1 MVNNVLVLIHFLI
14 SYNIISREWIFNDVY
29 IMIKLRDYRVNPALI
44 VVDVQNGFASK
55 GGSYDLLGM
64 DTSQYQSVIPKIS
77 DLINRCRNAGVPVF
91 YTQAVRESSG
101 IDLLTRT
108 HKILPKA
115 REERIVKKPICVR
128 GTWDAE
134 IVDDIKPVR
143 GDHIVIKRR
152 DSVFHDTEIEV
163 WLRSLGIDTLI
174 FSGIDTSICVE
185 TSLREAFNIGYDV
198 VLISDA
204 TASSNRKHYE
214 STLENV
220 KGYYGIVMDLQ
231 ELNLSLSAAAS
242 QQTRPRLLRPRMN

>member
-1 MVNNVLVLIHFLI
+1 
-14 SYNIISREWIFNDVY
+14 
-29 IMIKLRDYRVNPALI
+29 MIKLREHKINPALI
-44 VVDVQNGFASK
+44 VIDVQNGFASK

-64 DTSQYQSVIPKIS
+64 DTSQYESIVPKIRE
-77 DLINRCRNAGVPVF
+77 LITKCRNAAIPVF

-115 REERIVKKPICVR
+115 REERIMRKPICVR

-134 IVDDIKPVR
+134 IVDQIKPIS

-152 DSVFHDTEIEV
+152 DSAFHDTEIGV

-174 FSGIDTSICVE
+174 FCGIDTSICVE
-185 TSLREAFNIGYDV
+185 TSLRDAFNIGYDI

-204 TASSNRKHYE
+204 TSSSNHKHYE

-231 ELNLSLSAAAS
+231 ELSGYLPPSAQ
-242 QQTRPRLLRPRMN
+242 QQTRPKMLRTSQIN

>member
-1 MVNNVLVLIHFLI
+1 
-14 SYNIISREWIFNDVY
+14 
-29 IMIKLRDYRVNPALI
+29 MIKLRDYKINPALI
-44 VVDVQNGFASK
+44 VIDVQNGFVSK

-64 DTSQYQSVIPKIS
+64 DTSQYERIIPKIKE
-77 DLINRCRNAGVPVF
+77 LITKCRNSAIPVF

-108 HKILPKA
+108 HQILPRA
-115 REERIVKKPICVR
+115 REERIMKKPICVR

-134 IVDDIKPVR
+134 IVDDIKPLS

-152 DSVFHDTEIEV
+152 DSAFHDTEIGV
-163 WLRSLGIDTLI
+163 WLRSLVVDTII
-174 FSGIDTSICVE
+174 FCGIDTSICVE

-204 TASSNRKHYE
+204 TASSNHKHYE

-220 KGYYGIVMDLQ
+220 RGYYGLVMDLQ
-231 ELNLSLSAAAS
+231 ELSRYLHPSTTQETQPKMLEQS
-242 QQTRPRLLRPRMN
+242 R